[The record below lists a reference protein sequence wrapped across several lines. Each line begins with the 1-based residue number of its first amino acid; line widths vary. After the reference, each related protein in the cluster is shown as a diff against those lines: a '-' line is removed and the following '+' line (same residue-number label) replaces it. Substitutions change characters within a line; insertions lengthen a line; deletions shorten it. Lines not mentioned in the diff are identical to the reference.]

1 MYSSH
6 ILKRDSKRLQH
17 FSGIYRNIVRR
28 NMMRPFSRPI
38 TICCHMLK
46 TVKFFMKRFF
56 MSKLVR
62 VAERAQHVALRCS
75 KQYYD
80 FCVEILPYDLHY

>member
-1 MYSSH
+1 MGG
-6 ILKRDSKRLQH
+6 
-17 FSGIYRNIVRR
+17 FGIDRY
-28 NMMRPFSRPI
+28 I
-38 TICCHMLK
+38 TTCCHMLK

-56 MSKLVR
+56 MSKLVSVH

-80 FCVEILPYDLHY
+80 FCVEILPYDLHS